1 MGMETPKIPTPEDI
15 AKHGSNPE
23 NKSGIIE
30 IKDPALFDLYR
41 TADDFGR
48 GNRSLEEIKSAAAR
62 IASELVELGVTN
74 FPPESTP
81 GQAYVYASK
90 VGEEY
95 QDAEQ
100 ARSAMSNIASLIK
113 NTGGF
118 EESAKLWEDSKNK

>member
-1 MGMETPKIPTPEDI
+1 MPTQEDI
-15 AKHGSNPE
+15 AKHGSNLE
-23 NKSGIIE
+23 NRSGIIE

-48 GNRSLEEIKSAAAR
+48 YNRSLEEIKSAAAR
-62 IASELVELGVTN
+62 IASKLVEMGVTN

-81 GQAYVYASK
+81 GQAYYASK
-90 VGEEY
+90 VGKEY
-95 QDAEQ
+95 KDVEQ

-113 NTGGF
+113 DAGGF